1 MKSSVEFRVQ
11 SDSETTNS
19 EDLFQNMI
27 QPLVSIIVPTFKEA
41 ANLSILIPQVCEAL
55 NESGMTAEILV
66 VDDNSPDE
74 TVQVCAILADKYPIQ
89 LLVRKAERGLS
100 SAVLHG
106 LNHARGTV
114 LLVMDADLSHPP
126 QKVPELIAAAL
137 EQQGDFIIG
146 SRYVVGG
153 STDDDWSFFR
163 WLNSQVATWMSR
175 GLTTAKDPM
184 AGFFALTR
192 QTFQQAREL
201 NPIGYKIGLE
211 LIVKCG
217 CQKVAE
223 VPIHFK
229 DRLHGESKLSLK
241 EQLNYLRHLA
251 RLYRF
256 KMGQWFTPLLFGLI
270 GASGAIV
277 DLVLLTLL
285 LTVASFPVARA
296 VAIWGAMSWNFLGNR
311 FITFSDRKPQAI
323 GYQYVKFCSSC
334 TLGACISWGLS
345 TFLWTQF
352 SDGLHT
358 PQIAAA
364 IGILGGVIMNFLLSN
379 HLVFPQREPEFKLI
393 PGNLQAESAPERA
406 EQITLTEQAGEIQQT
421 AICSTDHLPQKN
433 VLPWIGWLGLLSAL
447 LITFWVTFPNW
458 TKQTI
463 DGLDQAHNVT
473 TSLFFYDL
481 FRDMP
486 VNNPVEYTY
495 DYQRQYPALGLIFWP
510 PLFHAITGL
519 AMLVTGPQLSTVYV
533 VITAFAFVL
542 SLCLY
547 AGSRSVLSVPLA
559 LMAVLLTVTAPEMV
573 ALQNSVMLEIPSLAF
588 CLFVLWLYGNVT
600 RRAGWK
606 HNGEA
611 ILAGLACAAIA
622 YTKQPAVF
630 VLLGVFL
637 DVLINHRH
645 LLKHRKTW
653 FCVGTAGVAI
663 IPLAAF
669 TWKFGKANIAQSFG
683 NQGDFY
689 VEHHQVANRWTPDAW
704 TYYLNLLPGQL
715 SWIVLIL
722 SVVGLALLA
731 VHPEFRKKQGV
742 WLWSTVAWYL
752 LFSYF
757 DNKQVRFVAYV
768 IPLLCLASGVALQ
781 WIWRQ
786 KPAISFLGAITCLA
800 LVVSNVNAVPQSR
813 PVGYAH
819 MEEYLQQLMGSHT
832 SGNVAYFGEDHHL
845 FTAFLRLQDAEREQA
860 LLRGDDLLAVSE
872 DDLVDTLSKYQ
883 VRWLLVDPELPVGQ
897 QLLNHL
903 EFENEQIVP
912 VSDITVFDNNEK
924 SFTVRAYH
932 FQGELAENSSLIP
945 LKSSLL
951 GVSE

>member
-1 MKSSVEFRVQ
+1 MTFPVEFR
-11 SDSETTNS
+11 SETDSETPNS
-19 EDLFQNMI
+19 EELLQNSNR
-27 QPLVSIIVPTFKEA
+27 PLVSIIVPTFMEA
-41 ANLSILIPQVCEAL
+41 ANLPVLIPQVFEAL
-55 NESGMTAEILV
+55 NECGMTTEILF

-74 TVQVCAILADKYPIQ
+74 TAQVCVELAEKYPVQ
-89 LLVRKAERGLS
+89 LLVRKTERGLS

-106 LNHARGTV
+106 LNHAQGSV

-126 QKVPELIAAAL
+126 QKVPELVAAAL
-137 EQQGDFIIG
+137 EQQGDFVIG

-192 QTFQQAREL
+192 HTYEQAREL

-256 KMGQWFTPLLFGLI
+256 KMGQWFTPLLFGLV

-296 VAIWGAMSWNFLGNR
+296 VAICGAMSWNFLGNR
-311 FITFSDRKPQAI
+311 FITFSDRKQESL
-323 GYQYVKFCSSC
+323 GFQYLKFCGSC
-334 TLGACISWGLS
+334 TLGAIISWGLS
-345 TFLWTQF
+345 TFMWTQF
-352 SDGLHT
+352 SEVLHT

-364 IGILGGVIMNFLLSN
+364 IGILGGVVMNFLLSN
-379 HLVFPQREPEFKLI
+379 YLVFPQREPEFKLI
-393 PGNLQAESAPERA
+393 TGHLQAESAQA
-406 EQITLTEQAGEIQQT
+406 HSEQFTVTEQSEEFQQT
-421 AICSTDHLPQKN
+421 ANCSTDHLPQKN
-433 VLPWIGWLGLLSAL
+433 GSHWIGWLGLLSAL

-458 TKQTI
+458 SKQTI

-481 FRDMP
+481 YRDMP

-510 PLFHAITGL
+510 PLFHAISGL
-519 AMLVTGPQLSTVYV
+519 AMLVTGPQLSTVYAV
-533 VITAFAFVL
+533 VTAFAFVL

-547 AGSRSVLSVPLA
+547 AGGRSLLSVPLA
-559 LMAVLLTVTAPEMV
+559 LMVVLLTVTAPEMV
-573 ALQNSVMLEIPSLAF
+573 ALQNSVMLEIPSIVF

-630 VLLGVFL
+630 VLLGLFL

-645 LLKHRKTW
+645 LLKHWKTW
-653 FCVGTAGVAI
+653 VCVGTAGVTVS
-663 IPLAAF
+663 PLALF
-669 TWKFGKANIAQSFG
+669 TWKFGKVNIAQSFG
-683 NQGDFY
+683 NQGDIY
-689 VEHHQVANRWTPDAW
+689 VEHHQVASRWTMDAW
-704 TYYLNLLPGQL
+704 TYYLKLLPGQL
-715 SWIVLIL
+715 SWIVLVL

-731 VHPEFRKKQGV
+731 FHPEFRKKQGV
-742 WLWSTVAWYL
+742 WLWSAVAWYL

-768 IPLLCLASGVALQ
+768 IPLLCLACGVALQ
-781 WIWRQ
+781 WMWRQ
-786 KPAISFLGAITCLA
+786 KPALSFLGAIACLT
-800 LVVSNVNAVPQSR
+800 LVVPNLNAVPHSR
-813 PVGYAH
+813 PVGYAN
-819 MEEYLQQLMGSHT
+819 MEEYLQEVMGSQAT
-832 SGNVAYFGEDHHL
+832 GNVAYFGEDHHL
-845 FTAFLRLQDAEREQA
+845 FTAFLRLQDTKREHA
-860 LLRGDDLLAVSE
+860 LLRGDDLLTLSE
-872 DDLVDTLSKYQ
+872 DSLVETLSKYQ
-883 VRWLLVDPELPVGQ
+883 VRWVLIDPELPIGQ

-903 EFENEQIVP
+903 EFEIKQFVP
-912 VSDITVFDNNEK
+912 VTDITLFDNNEK
-924 SFTVRAYH
+924 SFTLRAYH
-932 FQGELAENSSLIP
+932 FQGELAQNASLIP

-951 GVSE
+951 GLSE